1 MTKHAKHRR
10 SKPRIFV
17 SYAQEDQPV
26 AERVEEILAKATR
39 GSIVV
44 GPSPRTAELLGPSGR
59 REFSDS
65 DLYVLV
71 LTSHA
76 LDSDRAQVELG
87 AAWALEK
94 PTLVVVSDI
103 EPDLQVP
110 LLGGLEVARVSVDEL
125 ERPGVVEDILHR
137 IGRDGDRVA

>member
-1 MTKHAKHRR
+1 MTKQKGER
-10 SKPRIFV
+10 SRPRVFI

-26 AERVEEILAKATR
+26 AARVQQILAKATQDA
-39 GSIVV
+39 ILV
-44 GPSPRTAELLGPSGR
+44 GPSPRSEETLGSAVR
-59 REFSDS
+59 RQFDES

-76 LDSDRAQVELG
+76 LESDRARVELG

-94 PTLVVVSDI
+94 PTLVVVSDV

-125 ERPGVVEDILHR
+125 ERPGVVENILHR
-137 IGRDGDRVA
+137 IGRNDRVA

>member
-1 MTKHAKHRR
+1 MTKQLRGRR
-10 SKPRIFV
+10 SKPKIFL

-26 AERVEEILAKATR
+26 AARIEEILTKATR
-39 GSIVV
+39 DSIVV
-44 GPSPRTAELLGPSGR
+44 GPPPGAGEVLGSGVR
-59 REFSDS
+59 RAFGDS

-94 PTLVVVSDI
+94 PTLVVVSDV

-110 LLGGLEVARVSVDEL
+110 LLGELEVARVSIDEL
-125 ERPGVVEDILHR
+125 ARPGVIEDILHR
-137 IGRDGDRVA
+137 IGRDRDRIA

>member
-1 MTKHAKHRR
+1 MTKQTKGR
-10 SKPRIFV
+10 SRPRVFL
-17 SYAQEDQPV
+17 SYAQEDQSV
-26 AERVEEILAKATR
+26 AERIEGILAKATR
-39 GSIVV
+39 DSIVV
-44 GPSPRTAELLGPSGR
+44 GPSPRTGEVLGSGAR
-59 REFSDS
+59 REFGDS
-65 DLYVLV
+65 DLYLLV

-94 PTLVVVSDI
+94 PTLVVVSDV
-103 EPDLQVP
+103 ESDLQVP

>member
-1 MTKHAKHRR
+1 MTKQTRGR
-10 SKPRIFV
+10 SGPRIFL
-17 SYAQEDQPV
+17 SYAQEDQSV
-26 AERVEEILAKATR
+26 ARRIEKVLARATQD
-39 GSIVV
+39 SIVV
-44 GPSPRTAELLGPSGR
+44 RTSPRADETLGSGAR
-59 REFSDS
+59 REFRDS

-76 LDSDRAQVELG
+76 FDSDRAQVELG

-94 PTLVVVSDI
+94 PTLVVVSGV

-137 IGRDGDRVA
+137 IARDSDKVA